1 MSSNKFAQLRDRLK
15 EIISEEKID
24 QKEFAS
30 RLGISAG
37 YASELLSGKKD
48 KLSDSLAK
56 LISLEF
62 NVYYNW
68 LLTGEGEKTTP
79 SYVSERP
86 CIEDFS
92 FVSKFF
98 AQPSGGPGSYVLS
111 QDVEQQY
118 AFKTSW
124 LKKRCQPN
132 QCGLF
137 TVRGNSMLPSI
148 GDGDL
153 VLVDMSKKEL
163 RDIIDGQIY
172 AFTEGDLMKVK
183 RLVKKGSKII
193 ALSDNKAEIPDP
205 MEVDMEQFRLIGR
218 VIWVGHEYKIE

>member
-1 MSSNKFAQLRDRLK
+1 
-15 EIISEEKID
+15 
-24 QKEFAS
+24 
-30 RLGISAG
+30 
-37 YASELLSGKKD
+37 
-48 KLSDSLAK
+48 
-56 LISLEF
+56 
-62 NVYYNW
+62 
-68 LLTGEGEKTTP
+68 
-79 SYVSERP
+79 
-86 CIEDFS
+86 
-92 FVSKFF
+92 
-98 AQPSGGPGSYVLS
+98 
-111 QDVEQQY
+111 
-118 AFKTSW
+118 
-124 LKKRCQPN
+124 
-132 QCGLF
+132 
-137 TVRGNSMLPSI
+137 MLPSI

>member
-1 MSSNKFAQLRDRLK
+1 MTTAGKRLK
-15 EIISEEKID
+15 ILRNKLKLTQAQFGERVGLEWYQIKDMESDKVQISPVIAKVLYHEY
-24 QKEFAS
+24 
-30 RLGISAG
+30 GINA
-37 YASELLSGKKD
+37 E
-48 KLSDSLAK
+48 
-56 LISLEF
+56 
-62 NVYYNW
+62 W
-68 LLTGEGEKTTP
+68 LLTGQGDMSFSDLKK
-79 SYVSERP
+79 VSSETCP

-92 FVSKFF
+92 FISKFF
-98 AQPSGGPGSYVLS
+98 AQPAGGPGSYVLS

-118 AFKTSW
+118 AFKTTW

-193 ALSDNKAEIPDP
+193 AISDNKAEIPDP

>member
-1 MSSNKFAQLRDRLK
+1 M
-15 EIISEEKID
+15 KI
-24 QKEFAS
+24 
-30 RLGISAG
+30 LPP
-37 YASELLSGKKD
+37 Y
-48 KLSDSLAK
+48 
-56 LISLEF
+56 
-62 NVYYNW
+62 
-68 LLTGEGEKTTP
+68 
-79 SYVSERP
+79 P
-86 CIEDFS
+86 CPCLEDFN
-92 FVSKFF
+92 FVSKYY
-98 AQPSGGPGSYVLS
+98 AQPSGGPGAYVLS

-118 AFKTSW
+118 AFKTTW

-193 ALSDNKAEIPDP
+193 AISDNKAEIPDP